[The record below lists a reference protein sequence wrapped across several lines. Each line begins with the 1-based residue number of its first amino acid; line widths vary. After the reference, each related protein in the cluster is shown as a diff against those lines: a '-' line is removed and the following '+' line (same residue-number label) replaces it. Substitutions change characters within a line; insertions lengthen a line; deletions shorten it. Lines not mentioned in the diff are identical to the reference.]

1 MVIFNW
7 QGKVLMGGGK
17 IRMIICGCTA
27 DSPSAIF
34 FVRLLNIVKFVKLSL
49 LW

>member
-7 QGKVLMGGGK
+7 QGKVLMGGCK

-27 DSPSAIF
+27 DCPPAIF
-34 FVRLLNIVKFVKLSL
+34 LIRLLNIVKFVKLSL

>member
-7 QGKVLMGGGK
+7 QGKVLMGGE
-17 IRMIICGCTA
+17 IRMIILGCTA